1 MSSPQSLVSPRIAPA
16 DFVSSDFDALALHMQ
31 QCEQARGRWF
41 AASIHLQRGRAL
53 IAGRIVTMGCVAVA
67 LVIGL
72 AVIA

>member
-1 MSSPQSLVSPRIAPA
+1 MSSTQSLVPPRTSPV
-16 DFVSSDFDALALHMQ
+16 DFVTGDFDALALHMR

-41 AASIHLQRGRAL
+41 AATLHLQRARGL

-72 AVIA
+72 AAIA